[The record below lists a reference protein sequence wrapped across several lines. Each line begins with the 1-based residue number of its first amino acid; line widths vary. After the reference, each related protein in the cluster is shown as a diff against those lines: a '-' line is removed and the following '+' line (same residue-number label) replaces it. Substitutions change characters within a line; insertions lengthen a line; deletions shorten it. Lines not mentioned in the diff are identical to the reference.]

1 MTYKILLAAGLST
14 VLALSA
20 AAQQPATPAAAT
32 SPAQGQSTGSGTS
45 QKDVDVQQ
53 HMTQDLQKAG
63 FTNVEVMPE
72 SFLVRAKDKDGRAV
86 MMVINPDSIT
96 SVTAV
101 TAPGGSGSQ
110 TTASATPS
118 GSPKKD

>member
-14 VLALSA
+14 AFALSA
-20 AAQQPATPAAAT
+20 AAQQPATPTAT
-32 SPAQGQSTGSGTS
+32 ASPTQGQSTGNGAS
-45 QKDVDVQQ
+45 QKNADVQQ

-63 FTNVEVMPE
+63 FTTVEVMPE

-101 TAPGGSGSQ
+101 SVPAASGSQ

-118 GSPKKD
+118 GSAKKD